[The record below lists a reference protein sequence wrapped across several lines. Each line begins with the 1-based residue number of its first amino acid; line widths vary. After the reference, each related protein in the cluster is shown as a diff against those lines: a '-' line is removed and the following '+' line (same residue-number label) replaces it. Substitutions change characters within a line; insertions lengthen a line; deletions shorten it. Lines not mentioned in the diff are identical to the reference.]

1 MIPVIPPEG
10 IPISIFPLSTS
21 YAKTVT
27 VCAEPE
33 ILIVVVVPGTNVPTI
48 ESTDNTILYL
58 KTLPAAPDV
67 ALSASPETNSWSL
80 PEPGAGTTAI

>member
-10 IPISIFPLSTS
+10 IPISIFPLSAS
-21 YAKTVT
+21 YANTLT

-33 ILIVVVVPGTNVPTI
+33 ILIVVVVPGTNDPT
-48 ESTDNTILYL
+48 TDPTVNNTLYL

-67 ALSASPETNSWSL
+67 ALSASPETNS
-80 PEPGAGTTAI
+80 